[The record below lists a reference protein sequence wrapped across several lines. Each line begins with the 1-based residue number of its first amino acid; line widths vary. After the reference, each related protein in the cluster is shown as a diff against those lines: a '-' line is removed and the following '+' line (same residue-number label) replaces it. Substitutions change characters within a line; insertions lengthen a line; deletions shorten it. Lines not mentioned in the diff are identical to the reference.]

1 MDRKFIRPQLT
12 KAKSLE
18 GGSEINKVPPLYHD
32 TQTTALSSLGCL
44 PAEHPSLC
52 AVMSADSNSAESI
65 RAANELAGLQERTR
79 LRLCVRSQSL
89 HLTPGLASPYRRTLA
104 QRLST
109 YISSSPTDS
118 LTSMCLSN
126 RNTPS
131 PPSLAG
137 IHKRNGPPFLVS
149 QECLQTSEN
158 SDWLSHV
165 KKASKGAADLQTFGP
180 FTRRSPIN
188 TSSESQYVR
197 SGGRS
202 PVPAEVMLR
211 RQAKVCRI
219 HAKTLDGTEFRQPLS
234 TSFQSCRVGKSKL
247 VAASSKIDTNDASPD
262 FDVFVHRAA
271 SLGAGD
277 IRGTRPHG
285 RSASLSVSE
294 SCAQCEARF
303 PVSSSPGPRTTFA
316 PFASPSYGPRGQ
328 SPSSFRDPS
337 PKIGYGQRSQIQ
349 ADDKHNVNTNS
360 SLAVVTHPRTSHNAD
375 ATENSGANAMLNRTM
390 RFRQQL
396 TYNSQASPS
405 ASYHPSFFGNHPV
418 TSNLMR
424 MKRHSVG
431 LSAPDLISLWRE
443 SNIPTSST
451 PGSVAGSFTQDAAVD
466 SSPFGGGSYSPAMT
480 NDPSET
486 PYTFAPSDCNE
497 GNASA
502 NQSASFTLHETLH
515 VTTSLAPTV
524 SSTVASSSFRSKPPM
539 RFPLSGRNARLLT
552 SLGSD
557 SGSNSSC
564 MADHSASS
572 PTHSPG
578 LDSPLSTAAAVATS
592 SANATIYF
600 SSPQFHSDLTKTQ
613 AELCSSQPDV
623 HPLAKSDC
631 SFVGPTAPVQQTS
644 LARNSTGS
652 GVIRQTAL
660 AGPTTRQPRDS
671 PSTDKR
677 HGGLRLRLDNKLLS
691 EHRRWSLASL
701 PSSGYGTN
709 TPESGSN
716 ISRSRCSSKENV
728 FVANNATC
736 AQNLNTTS
744 LTTCSSLVQSS
755 PNPAI
760 PIVYA
765 NIAASSFK
773 SISGVP
779 PVAGIASSSSALVK
793 SPGKSSFSVH
803 GARLPPTS
811 SGQTVEQSTAVVFRR
826 SPTDITLAPESG
838 SAGGTGRSPI
848 HRTPSPLCLNYEPT
862 FPGVRY
868 PASQS
873 FSAASMQRS
882 QFDRPGSSGVGPLSP
897 SGTMNAIRTRSR
909 SLSPLRCSGS
919 GEQEILLLN
928 DVYRE
933 RFPKASAQMQER
945 LKRLIEELEH
955 EDTVSWSAV
964 ARFVHCQVV
973 QHARDCLQKALSRLV
988 TCRYFYEMTENLE
1001 KLVSETRAREPDSVS
1016 VVIRLIRRLL
1026 LIIARPA
1033 RLLECLEFDPR
1044 EFYQMLE
1051 VAEDQVR
1058 RQATSYQ
1065 STVVE
1070 SAPMRRDE
1078 IVSADVPLYIIS
1090 KLGLNQTAPS
1100 DVPDSF
1106 KVGSSNLSS
1115 LSWRAQHPS
1124 EPDSLPDVDA
1134 RPSAP
1139 YRPPSEADFEQ
1150 IKLIS
1155 NGAYG
1160 AVYLVRHRTT
1170 RQRFAMKKIRKQH
1183 LQLRNQVEQVFAE
1196 RDIMSF
1202 ADNPFV
1208 VSLCC
1213 TFETK
1218 KCLCMVMEYVEG
1230 GDCANL
1236 LKQVGGPLPLDL
1248 ARLYFAETVLAL
1260 EYLHNYG
1267 IVHRDLKPDN
1277 LLITHEGHIKLTD
1290 FGLSRI
1296 GLMNL
1301 ATNLYEKNLDLDKDC
1316 KMFRDKQVFGTPEY
1330 IAPEVILRQG
1340 YGKPVDWW
1348 SMGIILYEFL
1358 VGCVPFY
1365 GDSIED
1371 LFAQIVTAPIEW
1383 PEEEEWRVPDEAVE
1397 IISMLLER
1405 DPLMR
1410 LGTTGGATQVKEALF
1425 FAGPPAVDWNNLLR
1439 QKAAFVPQLQHDED
1453 TSYFDPRTERYH
1465 HDIESDEDISFL
1477 PCSTSHSGRSSP
1489 LPPSSTDT
1497 RASSTNAVVI
1507 DQATSTSVRR
1517 PAASRLGR
1525 EKQQQAEGRRR
1536 CHSLNDTTGLVAHAQ
1551 TMQPRSQS
1559 KRKSLAVRNLSR
1571 ASGGRSLSSRSLV
1584 NSNVSR
1590 TAGLDLKDIELT
1602 TATLTAESVASRNAL
1617 HMLQNLTLE
1626 TGVDNELTSQ
1636 ERATEQQSTLGS
1648 HKQHARTDKHGSAVQ
1663 PILDLETNAES
1674 EDDDVNDD
1682 EEETDPST
1690 VFHSFASYSPRF
1702 SVVLEQ
1708 AQMNEALAA
1717 SNHSEELKTGC
1728 SNVGSRVSNQGVKDG
1743 NSPLVLDKGRDLHS
1757 GRMCSSSLTHLHA
1770 LQHREC
1776 DTDNLS
1782 SGWLTRQRSEQV
1794 TTTHGTIGSCVHATA
1809 QSITPIKAASL
1820 PNQQTLSA
1828 SVVQEPPKLTESKKQ
1843 SGSSSS
1849 LELSQHGL
1857 FAYQSSSS
1865 SDHLDA
1871 TGLWVKES
1879 ARCVEDPT
1887 KSSPVTEIF
1896 SLSGHPVSSAVFSE
1910 QPSGSLNA
1918 NSSSSSSLSLT
1929 TLTSQLVPSV
1939 TVSSTTSHLSVI
1951 DSNSPGHQT
1960 AWSEHT
1966 YPPVLG
1972 DLSTHDGFRSSANPI
1987 IAETESSF
1995 LTDNLIDPPACSDS
2009 YLKAQS
2015 DQRQSGF
2022 RQPPS
2027 VILTTNVIGGMP
2039 NQPVSQSSSNWTVE
2053 APLRSSAPSSISDGR
2068 PAGFVLIQRGKAGYG
2083 FTIRAIRVY
2092 FGSSNRYTLH
2102 HLVHSVDRD
2111 GAAAMAGLTEGDLI
2125 TAVNGIPIPGMLH
2138 TQVVKLIL
2146 QSGPELRLITTPIQ
2160 HSFIRSDGPWRPAGR
2175 LVPRTRPLFTK
2186 HPDRMPERGTSSL
2199 DKSPSRSA
2207 FSLAN
2212 HPKAAGQGD
2221 GSRLVSDTQS
2231 AGIPTSSSP
2240 KDTPPLRRST
2250 RRLTI
2255 RETRHRHLGSG
2266 PGTQNATELEA
2277 AVPNQTG
2284 PLPSRPPPP
2293 TVDHLGPMVRSP
2305 NVSDPMRIGPAQPA
2319 SNLVSLTSKTVS
2331 QNYNLTMAQRFGLP
2345 VNPVPL
2351 NVSTGSSHGSTSH
2364 LPTHRRSIEKPLLR
2378 QLNERQHRAM
2388 LAAQASP
2395 PITSSSTCPVYSQ
2408 PSTVYPFS
2416 CPVPPHASMH
2426 RPDVASCSLFPHSG
2440 VTSSPS
2446 NCGSIVYTPGSTLV
2460 TPPGFHVGGDSST
2473 GFSPS
2478 PSSPKSDWNNL
2489 GSFGNPA
2496 MHNLMASSAIRPQM
2510 VCSLPTSHASS
2521 YGPIAASHSLPLFGF
2536 SPTAQP
2542 QSHTSSH
2549 TTQNPL
2555 AAHLRHSDPPRCFTT
2570 SGYAPTY
2577 WNSSLVGTPGTV
2589 VASNNTIVEVTPA
2602 QLDSSLPTDTNL
2614 STQASALVSSG
2625 QVRLRRRSH
2634 LFAVQHVASP
2644 DSPTRETEAGCTDTS
2659 QHSAATNA
2667 QQLPNVTPTSRR
2679 IEQE

>member
-1 MDRKFIRPQLT
+1 MNRKFIRPQLT

-32 TQTTALSSLGCL
+32 TQTTVLSSLGCL
-44 PAEHPSLC
+44 PAVHPSLC

-137 IHKRNGPPFLVS
+137 IHKRNDPPFLVS
-149 QECLQTSEN
+149 NECLQTSEN

-165 KKASKGAADLQTFGP
+165 KKASRGAADLQTFGP
-180 FTRRSPIN
+180 FTRRSPNN

-211 RQAKVCRI
+211 RQAKASRI
-219 HAKTLDGTEFRQPLS
+219 HAKTLDGTEFKQPLS
-234 TSFQSCRVGKSKL
+234 TSFQSCRMGKLKL
-247 VAASSKIDTNDASPD
+247 VTASPKVDTNDASPD

-316 PFASPSYGPRGQ
+316 PFASPSYGLRGQ

-337 PKIGYGQRSQIQ
+337 PKMGYGQRSQIQ

-443 SNIPTSST
+443 SNILTSST

-497 GNASA
+497 GNASV
-502 NQSASFTLHETLH
+502 NQSGSFALHETLH
-515 VTTSLAPTV
+515 VTTSLAPTA
-524 SSTVASSSFRSKPPM
+524 SSSVASSSFRSKPPI

-572 PTHSPG
+572 PTRSPG

-644 LARNSTGS
+644 LARNSTSS

-671 PSTDKR
+671 PSTEKR
-677 HGGLRLRLDNKLLS
+677 YGGLRLRLDNKLLS

-744 LTTCSSLVQSS
+744 LPTCSSLVQSS
-755 PNPAI
+755 PNPAV
-760 PIVYA
+760 PIVCT
-765 NIAASSFK
+765 NITASSLK
-773 SISGVP
+773 PISGVP
-779 PVAGIASSSSALVK
+779 PVTGVASSSFALVK
-793 SPGKSSFSVH
+793 SPDKSSFSVH

-811 SGQTVEQSTAVVFRR
+811 SGQTGEQSTVVVFRR

-838 SAGGTGRSPI
+838 GAGGTGWSPI

-873 FSAASMQRS
+873 FSASGLQRS
-882 QFDRPGSSGVGPLSP
+882 QIERPGSSGVGPLSP
-897 SGTMNAIRTRSR
+897 SVTMGALRTRSR

-1001 KLVSETRAREPDSVS
+1001 KLVSETRAKEPDSVS
-1016 VVIRLIRRLL
+1016 IVIRLIRRLL

-1070 SAPMRRDE
+1070 SASMRRDE

-1090 KLGLNQTAPS
+1090 KLGLNQAAPS

-1106 KVGSSNLSS
+1106 KVGSSDLSS

-1477 PCSTSHSGRSSP
+1477 PGSTSHSGRSSP

-1559 KRKSLAVRNLSR
+1559 KRKSPAVRNLSR
-1571 ASGGRSLSSRSLV
+1571 ASGGRSLSFSRSLV

-1590 TAGLDLKDIELT
+1590 TAGFDLKDIELT

-1626 TGVDNELTSQ
+1626 TGVDNELKSQ
-1636 ERATEQQSTLGS
+1636 ERATEQQSTIGS
-1648 HKQHARTDKHGSAVQ
+1648 HKHHARTNKHESAVL
-1663 PILDLETNAES
+1663 PILGLETNAES

-1708 AQMNEALAA
+1708 AQMNEVLAA

-1728 SNVGSRVSNQGVKDG
+1728 SNVGSRVSNQGLKDG

-1776 DTDNLS
+1776 DAENLS
-1782 SGWLTRQRSEQV
+1782 SCWLTRQRSE
-1794 TTTHGTIGSCVHATA
+1794 
-1809 QSITPIKAASL
+1809 
-1820 PNQQTLSA
+1820 
-1828 SVVQEPPKLTESKKQ
+1828 
-1843 SGSSSS
+1843 
-1849 LELSQHGL
+1849 
-1857 FAYQSSSS
+1857 
-1865 SDHLDA
+1865 
-1871 TGLWVKES
+1871 
-1879 ARCVEDPT
+1879 
-1887 KSSPVTEIF
+1887 
-1896 SLSGHPVSSAVFSE
+1896 
-1910 QPSGSLNA
+1910 
-1918 NSSSSSSLSLT
+1918 
-1929 TLTSQLVPSV
+1929 
-1939 TVSSTTSHLSVI
+1939 
-1951 DSNSPGHQT
+1951 
-1960 AWSEHT
+1960 
-1966 YPPVLG
+1966 
-1972 DLSTHDGFRSSANPI
+1972 
-1987 IAETESSF
+1987 
-1995 LTDNLIDPPACSDS
+1995 
-2009 YLKAQS
+2009 
-2015 DQRQSGF
+2015 
-2022 RQPPS
+2022 
-2027 VILTTNVIGGMP
+2027 
-2039 NQPVSQSSSNWTVE
+2039 
-2053 APLRSSAPSSISDGR
+2053 
-2068 PAGFVLIQRGKAGYG
+2068 QRGKAGYG

-2146 QSGPELRLITTPIQ
+2146 QSGPELRLLTTPIQ

-2186 HPDRMPERGTSSL
+2186 HPDRVPERGTSSL

-2207 FSLAN
+2207 FTSAN
-2212 HPKAAGQGD
+2212 HPKATGQGD
-2221 GSRLVSDTQS
+2221 SSRLVSDTQS
-2231 AGIPTSSSP
+2231 ARIPSSSSS

-2255 RETRHRHLGSG
+2255 RETRHRHVGSG

-2293 TVDHLGPMVRSP
+2293 TVDHLGPVVRSL
-2305 NVSDPMRIGPAQPA
+2305 NASDPMRVGPAQPA
-2319 SNLVSLTSKTVS
+2319 SHLVSLTNKTVS
-2331 QNYNLTMAQRFGLP
+2331 PNYNLTMAQRFGLP

-2351 NVSTGSSHGSTSH
+2351 NVSTGSPHGSTSH

-2395 PITSSSTCPVYSQ
+2395 PVTSSSTCPVYSQ

-2426 RPDVASCSLFPHSG
+2426 RPDVASCSLFPHPG

-2446 NCGSIVYTPGSTLV
+2446 NCGSIVYPPGSTLV
-2460 TPPGFHVGGDSST
+2460 TPPGFHVGGDSSA

-2489 GSFGNPA
+2489 GSFANPA

-2510 VCSLPTSHASS
+2510 VCSLPTSSHASS

-2542 QSHTSSH
+2542 QPHTSSH

-2577 WNSSLVGTPGTV
+2577 WNSSLAGTPGTV
-2589 VASNNTIVEVTPA
+2589 VASNNKIVEVTPA
-2602 QLDSSLPTDTNL
+2602 QLDSSLSTETNL

-2634 LFAVQHVASP
+2634 LFAVQHVASA
-2644 DSPTRETEAGCTDTS
+2644 DSPTREGEASCTDTA

-2667 QQLPNVTPTSRR
+2667 QQLPNVTPTSHR